1 LGSAGKE
8 IENGKLAISLSV
20 ETFALQVLSP
30 ARLTAMNIPRDVGAG
45 KLRGLDEL
53 TTLAVFTS

>member
-1 LGSAGKE
+1 MKLLGHMGSAGKE
-8 IENGKLAISLSV
+8 IENGKLTLSLSA

-45 KLRGLDEL
+45 EL
-53 TTLAVFTS
+53 GEA